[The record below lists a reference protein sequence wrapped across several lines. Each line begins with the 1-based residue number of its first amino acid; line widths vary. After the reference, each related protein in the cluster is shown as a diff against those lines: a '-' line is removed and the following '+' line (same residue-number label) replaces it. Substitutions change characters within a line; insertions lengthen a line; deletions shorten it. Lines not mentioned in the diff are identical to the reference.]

1 MLTER
6 GRLNDGQ
13 SYSVFAAG
21 VFEGA
26 ENERAATV
34 VLHMVSQILPGD
46 VGCATLVWA
55 LDRKARAV
63 VLMVLQE
70 ESRGRC

>member
-1 MLTER
+1 M
-6 GRLNDGQ
+6 
-13 SYSVFAAG
+13 FAAG

-34 VLHMVSQILPGD
+34 VLYMVSQILPGN

-55 LDRKARAV
+55 LDRKSRAV
-63 VLMVLQE
+63 VLVVLPGEKRQ
-70 ESRGRC
+70 C

>member
-1 MLTER
+1 M
-6 GRLNDGQ
+6 
-13 SYSVFAAG
+13 FAAG

-34 VLHMVSQILPGD
+34 VLHVVGQVLSGD
-46 VGCATLVWA
+46 VGRATLVRA

-63 VLMVLQE
+63 VLVVLWRTTRE
-70 ESRGRC
+70 R